1 MTARGTVSKKHQTA
15 IRAAMAAKERAD
27 EKLHDAIRA
36 AATDP
41 VERASIRELANFT
54 HLAPNTIVKIVNG

>member
-1 MTARGTVSKKHQTA
+1 
-15 IRAAMAAKERAD
+15 MAAKERAD